1 LKKFLVVISLPALI
15 FIGYYLLSSIE
26 DNKKKQARAKLE
38 NLNLLFRKYSSEDKS
53 QNKKRRDIS
62 ESAFWD
68 NDGVCSGFPNGLI
81 YTDEE
86 ELFDKASGADEIP
99 IDPNTGNPWSI
110 DAIQQFEEIRK
121 VMPDNEILPH
131 ILTKEE
137 KQKQLQQYERY
148 SKAYNAVENKKFSR
162 EDLEIYFGHQKKI
175 IQDRKQI
182 IEYIFELEKK
192 SGILYSDK
200 DFQKILNQD
209 KDQLKQIEFQEKELL
224 KKLNLDDIE

>member
-1 LKKFLVVISLPALI
+1 MI

>member
-1 LKKFLVVISLPALI
+1 LI

>member
-1 LKKFLVVISLPALI
+1 MKKFLIVISLPAWI
-15 FIGYYLLSSIE
+15 FTGYYLLSYIE
-26 DNKKKQARAKLE
+26 DNKKTHARAKLE
-38 NLNLLFRKYSSEDKS
+38 NLNLLFKKYSSEDKS

-68 NDGVCSGFPNGLI
+68 NDGVCSGFPNGLL

-86 ELFDKASGADEIP
+86 ELFDKASGAGEIP

-137 KQKQLQQYERY
+137 KQKQLLQYEKW
-148 SKAYNAVENKKFSR
+148 SKAYNAVENKNFTR

-182 IEYIFELEKK
+182 IEYIFELEKE
-192 SGILYSDK
+192 SEILYNDK
-200 DFQKILNQD
+200 EFQKILSQD
-209 KDQLKQIEFQEKELL
+209 KDQLKQIEIQEKELL
-224 KKLNLDDIE
+224 KKLNKEF

>member
-1 LKKFLVVISLPALI
+1 V
-15 FIGYYLLSSIE
+15 
-26 DNKKKQARAKLE
+26 
-38 NLNLLFRKYSSEDKS
+38 
-53 QNKKRRDIS
+53 
-62 ESAFWD
+62 
-68 NDGVCSGFPNGLI
+68 
-81 YTDEE
+81 
-86 ELFDKASGADEIP
+86 
-99 IDPNTGNPWSI
+99 
-110 DAIQQFEEIRK
+110 
-121 VMPDNEILPH
+121 NEILPH